1 MSNFFYSKLAINNV
15 KNNKKMTFPYIVSSI
30 FITIVF
36 YIMAS
41 LSYNDTLT
49 SSVTKQVLMYGIY
62 VISIFIV
69 IFLFYTYSFLIK
81 KRIKELGLYAVLGMT
96 KRHIMRV
103 VFLETFIIYL
113 ITTIFG
119 ILFGIIFDKLAYL
132 FLVKLAGGEVKL
144 GFNIS
149 ATAIF
154 LTVIFFGVVYFLIL
168 LSTLFKIY
176 RLNVISLLKDDKV
189 GEKEPKSRWLLALI
203 GAILIGYGYY
213 TALVIK
219 TPIAALMNF
228 FYAVVAVIIGTY
240 LLFIA
245 ISIFVLKILKNNKNY
260 YYKTKNFISVSSMLY
275 RMKKNAVGLASIC
288 ILSTMSLVTLGS
300 TVSLY
305 YGTEDFVKNNFPRD
319 VQISAYRANYESANV
334 LEKVTNDYL
343 KETDNSKKN
352 VLNYTFLTAVG
363 IKEKDGIAIES
374 ADFNNASVASLIVI
388 SLDEYNKNNNL
399 NEELDNNEIL
409 IKSSKGNVD
418 TNTFKIQNIEYKI
431 KKEIDKIENIASA
444 EQNITDTYY
453 VVVKDKKELQSIAN
467 KIINTVPEESKNYY
481 SSNILKT
488 FYAFDLK
495 NNAKDDVDKLIKD
508 VENKLTEV
516 TKSDENS
523 EIFDLQ
529 SKINGEKDV
538 KNVYASLM
546 FIGIFISL
554 VFTVSQVMIMY
565 YKQITEGYDDKD
577 KFTIMQKVGLE
588 KTEIKQS
595 IKSQVLI
602 VFFSP
607 LIVAL
612 IHVTVAYP
620 FIEKVLKI
628 FQLSNTIIF
637 LYAMLITAL
646 LFSIFY
652 FIIYKLTSVVYYNI
666 ISK

>member
-41 LSYNDTLT
+41 LRNNNTLT
-49 SSVTKQVLMYGIY
+49 SKATKQMLMYGMY
-62 VISIFIV
+62 VMAILII

-119 ILFGIIFDKLAYL
+119 ILLGIIFDKLAYL

-149 ATAIF
+149 VTAI
-154 LTVIFFGVVYFLIL
+154 TITAIFFGVVYFLIL

-176 RLNVISLLKDDKV
+176 RLNVISLLKEDKV

-203 GAILIGYGYY
+203 GAVLIGYGYY
-213 TALVIK
+213 TALTIK
-219 TPIAALMNF
+219 TPVEALMNF

-343 KETDNSKKN
+343 KETYNSPKN

-363 IKEKDGIAIES
+363 IKEKDGIIIES
-374 ADFNNASVASLIVI
+374 ADFNNASVAILIVI

-431 KKEIDKIENIASA
+431 KKEIDKIENIGAS

-467 KIINTVPEESKNYY
+467 KIINTVPEESKEYY

-495 NNAKDDVDKLIKD
+495 NNAKDGVDKLIKD

-516 TKSDENS
+516 AKSDENS

-529 SKINGEKDV
+529 SKINGEKDI

>member
-41 LSYNDTLT
+41 LRNNNTLT
-49 SSVTKQVLMYGIY
+49 STATKQMLMYGMY
-62 VISIFIV
+62 VMAILII

-149 ATAIF
+149 VTAI
-154 LTVIFFGVVYFLIL
+154 TITSIFFGVVYFLIL

-176 RLNVISLLKDDKV
+176 RLNVISLLKEDKV
-189 GEKEPKSRWLLALI
+189 GEKEPKSRWLLSLI
-203 GAILIGYGYY
+203 GLTLIGYGYY

-334 LEKVTNDYL
+334 IEKVTNDYL

-418 TNTFKIQNIEYKI
+418 TNTFKIQNDEYKI
-431 KKEIDKIENIASA
+431 KKEILKIENIASA

-508 VENKLTEV
+508 VENKLTEL

-588 KTEIKQS
+588 KNEIKQS